1 MANDIEKIDIIIP
14 NKSNMND
21 LFKCLD
27 SLIKNVDVKKYKIE
41 TIIVDDFSKR
51 NERSEFLNN
60 LSKYES
66 LNIHPIFF
74 NKHYG
79 FTQAINS
86 GISYSLN
93 KKSKPKYIAF
103 LHNDTIVLKDWLE
116 NLIYQVENDVL
127 TMGVGSVTLNY
138 MESQC
143 ISKIY
148 EKIDPTID
156 IQEYYDATPE
166 NMDEVSLKIWKDN
179 DKLEFTE
186 NNFNDKISLFSAL
199 FKIEAFQNFGLFDND
214 LIGPC
219 KVENEFCQRLIDN
232 GKKITIVPKSFV
244 YHKCRQLSYETN
256 PNVKSYVQFSE
267 ANMYNME
274 LKYNFNKNVPVQKNY
289 VIYTFVQEYGELPK
303 IKNFDN
309 DAEYVCFTTDE
320 RVYGNRTKTY
330 PWKIFKVNE
339 IVEALEF
346 PKLDKKI
353 KQFFQ
358 INPHLFFK
366 NYNVSVYIDSN
377 IVYDIE
383 PSTQEYIRLM
393 DPKHFILALNSCE
406 NDCSY
411 RELIKQYKAGLM
423 NKETF
428 EEILQLF
435 SWYRYPKNNGLI
447 EPTIIIRKH
456 NDERTKLV
464 MNKWWNFIFKYKVS
478 EKLLFNLAI
487 WYFKY
492 AYSYIPANLF
502 YKKYVKLI
510 EGK

>member
-1 MANDIEKIDIIIP
+1 
-14 NKSNMND
+14 
-21 LFKCLD
+21 
-27 SLIKNVDVKKYKIE
+27 
-41 TIIVDDFSKR
+41 
-51 NERSEFLNN
+51 
-60 LSKYES
+60 
-66 LNIHPIFF
+66 
-74 NKHYG
+74 
-79 FTQAINS
+79 
-86 GISYSLN
+86 
-93 KKSKPKYIAF
+93 
-103 LHNDTIVLKDWLE
+103 
-116 NLIYQVENDVL
+116 
-127 TMGVGSVTLNY
+127 
-138 MESQC
+138 
-143 ISKIY
+143 
-148 EKIDPTID
+148 
-156 IQEYYDATPE
+156 
-166 NMDEVSLKIWKDN
+166 
-179 DKLEFTE
+179 
-186 NNFNDKISLFSAL
+186 
-199 FKIEAFQNFGLFDND
+199 
-214 LIGPC
+214 
-219 KVENEFCQRLIDN
+219 
-232 GKKITIVPKSFV
+232 
-244 YHKCRQLSYETN
+244 
-256 PNVKSYVQFSE
+256 
-267 ANMYNME
+267 ME

-309 DAEYVCFTTDE
+309 DVEYVCFTTDE

-366 NYNVSVYIDSN
+366 NYNISVYIDSDV
-377 IVYDIE
+377 VYDIE

-393 DPKHFILALNSCE
+393 DSKHFMLALNSCE